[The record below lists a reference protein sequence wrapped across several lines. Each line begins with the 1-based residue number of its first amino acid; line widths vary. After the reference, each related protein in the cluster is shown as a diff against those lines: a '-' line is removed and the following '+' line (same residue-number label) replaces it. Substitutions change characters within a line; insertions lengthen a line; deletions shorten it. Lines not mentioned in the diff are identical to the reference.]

1 MNNTI
6 KFGPAGQ
13 SESFA
18 AEGLKHTWQYI
29 EWLAARGINAFE
41 YQCNK
46 GVKIGQPSAEE
57 IGKKAKEFDIALSV
71 HAPYYIS
78 LASLEEEKRE
88 NSIRYITD
96 TMRAADWMGATR
108 VIVHCGGAAN
118 QDRRT
123 AVEVA
128 KSVLVKAV
136 KTADDLGLGHIAI
149 CPELMGKENQLGSL
163 DEVIEMCLLDDRML
177 PCIDFGHLNAREQG
191 SMKTKQDF
199 INVLNRMEDGLGH
212 DRIKHF
218 NIHFSRIE
226 YTGMGEKRHWNYEDV
241 QFGPDFEPLAE
252 ALIQKD
258 LEPTII
264 CESSGMQSEDATQFR
279 KIYEDYKKG
288 K

>member
-1 MNNTI
+1 MNDSI

-13 SESFA
+13 EESFIS
-18 AEGLKHTWQYI
+18 EGYKHSWQYP
-29 EWLAARGINAFE
+29 EWLAAKGINAFE

-46 GVKIGQPSAEE
+46 GVKIGMPAAQEV
-57 IGKKAKEFDIALSV
+57 GKKAAEFGVSLSV

-78 LASLEEEKRE
+78 LASLEEEKRD
-88 NSIRYITD
+88 NSITYITD

-108 VIVHCGGAAN
+108 IIVHCGGAAK
-118 QDRRT
+118 QERRT

-128 KSVLVKAV
+128 KSVLIRALQ
-136 KTADDLGLGHIAI
+136 TADDLGLGHITL

-163 DEVIEMCLLDDRML
+163 DEVIEMCQLDDRML

-191 SMKTKQDF
+191 SMKTTQDF
-199 INVLNRMEDGLGH
+199 VSVLNRMENGLGH

-218 NIHFSRIE
+218 HIHFSRIE

-264 CESSGMQSEDATQFR
+264 CESSGKQAQDSVTFQ
-279 KIYEDYKKG
+279 KIYQSLRK
-288 K
+288 

>member
-1 MNNTI
+1 MANTI

-13 SESFA
+13 SESFINS
-18 AEGLKHTWQYI
+18 GLKHTTEYMQ
-29 EWLAARGINAFE
+29 WLGERGINAFE

-46 GVKIGQPSAEE
+46 GVKVGQPTATE
-57 IGKKAKEFDIALSV
+57 IGKLAKEFGVSLSV

-78 LASLEEEKRE
+78 LASLEEQKRE
-88 NSIRYITD
+88 NSITYITD

-108 VIVHCGGAAN
+108 VIVHSGGAAN

-123 AVEVA
+123 AMEVA
-128 KSVLVKAV
+128 KSVLARAV
-136 KTADDLGLGHIAI
+136 TVADDLGLGHISI

-191 SMKTKQDF
+191 SMKTIQDF
-199 INVLNRMEDGLGH
+199 LKVLERLENGLGH
-212 DRIKHF
+212 DRIKNFH
-218 NIHFSRIE
+218 IHFSRIE
-226 YTGMGEKRHWNYEDV
+226 YTGMGEKRHWNYEDS

-252 ALIQKD
+252 ALVIKD

-264 CESSGMQSEDATQFR
+264 CESSGKQTEDSVTFR
-279 KIYEDYKKG
+279 TIYESIKKVN
-288 K
+288 